1 MNVGII
7 GAGFVGLTLATI
19 LGSRGY
25 NTTLMD
31 SNVNKINKIEKGII
45 PFYEPKLEK
54 LLQKALKKSLNI
66 TTDSKYIVNKCKII
80 FVTVGTPTLADG
92 KSNLNH
98 NLINRRVFCICII
111 SINLVR
117 HFSFIEGLFDESL
130 IILFH

>member
-98 NLINRRVFCICII
+98 IKKAGKI
-111 SINLVR
+111 S
-117 HFSFIEGLFDESL
+117 
-130 IILFH
+130 